1 MATAEAETPEER
13 ARRVVEDALAGYGL
27 PVDEHRSGI
36 DEMAAWLPFRSA
48 MRGARWLVDLG
59 VPVADAAAL
68 VDICQV
74 VWVDGPYDE
83 RRT

>member
-1 MATAEAETPEER
+1 MATAEVESPEER

-27 PVDEHRSGI
+27 PVDELRSGV

-59 VPVADAAAL
+59 VPVADVAAL
-68 VDICQV
+68 VDACQV